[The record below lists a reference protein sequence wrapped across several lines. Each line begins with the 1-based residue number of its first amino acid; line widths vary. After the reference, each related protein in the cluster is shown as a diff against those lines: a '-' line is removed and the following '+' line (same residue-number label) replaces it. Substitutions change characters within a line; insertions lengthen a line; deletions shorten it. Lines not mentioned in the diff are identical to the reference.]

1 MTYKIKI
8 SLPAMSKYNNAEFS
22 NVANRIYNSLSAIQG
37 DENFPITEAKMLE
50 LKVLCDTMAYA
61 LTYSR
66 SMPETALVEA
76 ADKKLDKAI
85 VYFHRAVRNECDAPN
100 TAKAKA
106 AQALYEKTRPYIGI
120 QSLPYGQQVATTKA
134 YLDMLKSETS
144 NIEATGLTPAVEE
157 ITVALAEL
165 NIALDTRTMAESNTV
180 VSKAAENRPAYCALI
195 ADIIALYYAHTL
207 INPSESNE
215 AFLKNLEQII
225 TDQEN
230 AYRTRRAKAPATD
243 VEDGQDNG
251 QETPENVPQETPEQ
265 VEEGN

>member
-22 NVANRIYNSLSAIQG
+22 NVANRIYSSLSAIQG

-50 LKVLCDTMAYA
+50 LKALCDTMAYA

-134 YLDMLKSETS
+134 YLDTLKDEAA
-144 NIEATGLTPAVEE
+144 NIETIGLTTAVDEMN
-157 ITVALAEL
+157 TALAEFS
-165 NIALDTRTMAESNTV
+165 IALDTRTFAESNTI
-180 VSKAAENRPAYCALI
+180 VSKAAENRPAYCALL
-195 ADIIALYYAHTL
+195 ADILAHYYAHTL
-207 INPSESNE
+207 IQPTQSNQ
-215 AFLKNLEQII
+215 ATLKNLEQII

-230 AYRTRRAKAPATD
+230 AYRLRRAKAPTPETD
-243 VEDGQDNG
+243 VETPEADTDTEEPAPEG
-251 QETPENVPQETPEQ
+251 ETATPEN
-265 VEEGN
+265 